1 MKLARPRRSSGTA
14 HSGLA
19 FKCRVHPEQ
28 PVKAATTEDRARLQA
43 RDFELHWNYASAHF
57 NTAAF
62 IAQLSAHWRE
72 GHQTQCCQRTLRLPH
87 GRSVPVASLPG
98 DYDFFIILL
107 AFKSTGFE
115 YPVLV
120 QQVVPCSRHYRGN
133 DLA

>member
-43 RDFELHWNYASAHF
+43 RDFELHWNYASARL
-57 NTAAF
+57 NTAALR
-62 IAQLSAHWRE
+62 QTVCTLE

-87 GRSVPVASLPG
+87 GLSVAVASLPR

-107 AFKSTGFE
+107 AFQNTGFE